1 MHLSPRSGGFVARY
15 ASTSCE
21 KRHLYMVLALL
32 CASYPPSLSALLHLH
47 FAKSA
52 WFIACC
58 RFTKLQQ
65 KEINI
70 SILDSKS
77 GYPIPWWY
85 LQFSFCHAVHSLHHG
100 FALVCPASGEI
111 GHYKSRF
118 WTFPIHLIY
127 YITESPLL
135 NFWPSISSSPKTEV
149 PACVS
154 LPSLST
160 HFSFRNLFLST
171 CQILQSICTSKNAAE
186 AYSALIG
193 ASPGL
198 RSSVAIADQDQSKNT
213 QKKLYE
219 IFVRAE
225 ALDNLFS
232 RSC

>member
-1 MHLSPRSGGFVARY
+1 MLPIP
-15 ASTSCE
+15 
-21 KRHLYMVLALL
+21 L
-32 CASYPPSLSALLHLH
+32 SLSALLHLH

-171 CQILQSICTSKNAAE
+171 CQILQSICTYKKGRSLLGLNWGFSR
-186 AYSALIG
+186 SALQCCHCW
-193 ASPGL
+193 S
-198 RSSVAIADQDQSKNT
+198 RSVQKHT
-213 QKKLYE
+213 KKLYE
-219 IFVRAE
+219 IFVKAE

-232 RSC
+232 RSS